1 MADKTTQQPRVYGGS
16 ALERVQEAVNQG
28 SSTAVSYSN
37 PSVGGTSTEKM
48 FNEVKTGAQNPE
60 TVASAASKY
69 PQAAPLGAEEKEILA
84 EFFDDG
90 KKILN
95 IKKQRELNY
104 KQELKDKGYSGV
116 FGTAKRWADGVLFG
130 ENVKLDDPLTFALV
144 DYLKQG
150 HTAELEYIE
159 GVLKSEDIKKININ
173 TLIILGSRKG
183 LKEEDVKLLFSS
195 KFFNVLETIINQNYN
210 GVFMADKDT
219 QTKGATYGDITGNE
233 QWRETGWDAKHA
245 GQQFASYGL
254 ELLGR
259 SDKISRLLEKQSP
272 DVAGRVDPTDF
283 EGKLKI
289 VTDPVD
295 GNPVVRTIE
304 GGAVKI
310 PQNDQENLLG
320 LVKDYDAIKAVYD
333 KMNNVVNTI
342 DNPQSEQN
350 FLEGF
355 LEKGKTYLTQ
365 DELNAINSRII
376 QLKTVVAQYSTNK
389 TQKQITNMVIHK
401 ILQQKRTAAA

>member
-1 MADKTTQQPRVYGGS
+1 MADKTTQQPQVYGGS
-16 ALERVQEAVNQG
+16 SYERVQEAIKQG
-28 SSTAVSYSN
+28 SPTAVSYSN

-48 FNEVKTGAQNPE
+48 FNAVKTGAQDTE
-60 TVASAASKY
+60 AVAAAASKY
-69 PQAAPLGAEEKEILA
+69 PQAAPMGAEEQEILA

-95 IKKQRELNY
+95 IKEQRERNN

-116 FGTAKRWADGVLFG
+116 AGFGKRFVDGVFFG
-130 ENVKLDDPLTFALV
+130 ENVKVDDPLTFALG

-150 HTAELEYIE
+150 HTAELEFME
-159 GVLKSEDIKKININ
+159 SVLESEDIKKININ
-173 TLIILGSRKG
+173 VLTHLGSRKG

-195 KFFNVLETIINQNYN
+195 KFFNALKTIINQNHT
-210 GVFMADKDT
+210 GVFMADKNT
-219 QTKGATYGDITGNE
+219 QTKGTTYGDITGNE

-272 DVAGRVDPTDF
+272 DASERVDPADF

-289 VTDPVD
+289 VEDPID
-295 GNPVVRTIE
+295 GNPVLRTLE

-310 PQNDQENLLG
+310 PFNDQENLMG
-320 LVKDYDAIKAVYD
+320 LVKDYNAIKAVYD
-333 KMNNVVNTI
+333 KMNNVVSTM
-342 DNPQSEQN
+342 DNPQSEQD
-350 FLEGF
+350 FLKGF

-365 DELNAINSRII
+365 DELNAINNRII
-376 QLKTVVAQYSTNK
+376 QLNTVVAQYSTDGVADTIAKK
-389 TQKQITNMVIHK
+389 TSGDNN
-401 ILQQKRTAAA
+401 